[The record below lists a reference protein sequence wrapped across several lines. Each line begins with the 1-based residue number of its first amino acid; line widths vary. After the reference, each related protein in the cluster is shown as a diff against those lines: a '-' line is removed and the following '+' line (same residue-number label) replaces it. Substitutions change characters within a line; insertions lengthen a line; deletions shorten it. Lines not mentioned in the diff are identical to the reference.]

1 MIVIKCMV
9 HLVHR
14 IRERSG
20 SCSQV
25 IFHFQGPF
33 GGITYQIES
42 PTYVYVAPD
51 NIQFMYHETESQYL
65 LVFSRPPIYLN
76 EFEL

>member
-51 NIQFMYHETESQYL
+51 YIQFMYHETESQYL